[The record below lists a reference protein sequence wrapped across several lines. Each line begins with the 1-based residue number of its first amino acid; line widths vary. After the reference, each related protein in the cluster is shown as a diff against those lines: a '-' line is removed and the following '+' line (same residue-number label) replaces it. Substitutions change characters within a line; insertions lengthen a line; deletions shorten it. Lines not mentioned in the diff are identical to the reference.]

1 MSITPVLALGLV
13 SQSIFFGGNIAIS
26 SIFIPIIRQKQVPP
40 KLQVKMWE
48 KTYDDASKLM
58 AGSAFVGFLCYMYE
72 AYTANPG
79 TAIRQ
84 AAVVSGVL
92 SISVIPFTLVAIMGT
107 VKKLKNLSGMES
119 EQELIHNNFG
129 GLIDYWNKLSI
140 ARALVF
146 SAGFANALFYH
157 IRN

>member
-26 SIFIPIIRQKQVPP
+26 SIFIPIIRQRQVPP

-48 KTYDDASKLM
+48 KMYDDASKLM

-84 AAVVSGVL
+84 AAVVSGAL
-92 SISVIPFTLVAIMGT
+92 SISVIPFTIVAIMGT